1 MKLIVFFLIVGTN
14 ISDNGKASLD
24 SFVPMSTN
32 ILLEDTTKNAGNVY
46 FTFLVSYL
54 YLTKWK
60 FLKENVLVKQLF
72 ISWPFPSVG

>member
-54 YLTKWK
+54 YLTK
-60 FLKENVLVKQLF
+60 
-72 ISWPFPSVG
+72 

>member
-46 FTFLVSYL
+46 LLYIFSFILV
-54 YLTKWK
+54 
-60 FLKENVLVKQLF
+60 FN
-72 ISWPFPSVG
+72 